1 MGSMFPT
8 LRGKDLQRYADE
20 QKSVAFSRYY
30 RDLAASGLGGRS
42 GQAWPLERAVT
53 EGFERVIWVFKSVSV
68 TATDSSG
75 LPFRLRQGADVL
87 DDHPLYRVLNKK
99 ANGLES
105 GQVFR
110 KRLSS
115 QVLLSKRGAFVQRVK
130 SNGGTIKEAHLL
142 PPERVE
148 IVPGAWV
155 SGFETDA
162 QKRDLLVDHYR
173 FTRHDGSVKN
183 FEPDEV
189 LWFRDPH
196 PTDPYSGTTPLEAAG
211 MSVEL
216 DHFARLYNVSFMQ
229 NDGRP
234 GGVLAVR
241 DTAGGTD
248 IGQEQMNRIE
258 ARFGKGPVEAGKLS
272 VIAGEL
278 SYIDLATR
286 PRDMQYGQTS
296 ANSKSELL
304 AAFGMSE
311 VVLGNAAGRTF
322 DNADAEM
329 YNYWTR
335 TIPAHNR
342 IIIDGFDEDSDDD
355 LTGFFDTSEVEV
367 LERAAKARRDEARTE
382 VEKGLRSIKSYADL
396 AGYGDEIEDNIY
408 TRSVYQP
415 NGKTP
420 LPTRPGDAVLLGL
433 DTGAAPAAAA
443 PATPGLPPGEA
454 GAPAAL
460 PGAPAGPD
468 GVDAAALAEEPAGAQ
483 QSAPA
488 AVEGIDMAA
497 LMAAPGAKARLRSLD
512 GGGARPKVS
521 LHIERKDA
529 AWLADEVD
537 PAVLAALESEL
548 TGALTELA
556 ERWVERA
563 AVRVSSP
570 KQVKG
575 TRHWQPHFDG
585 DTRGGTKAL
594 DTAKAVDEQTWQ
606 DEAEQRVSPIVTAAA
621 IGAALALLG
630 ALDVTPPDGETLRDM
645 AARLVRETVGDVVRL
660 VGRSAARQ
668 ARALVALAN
677 DADQDGESIG
687 TIRGLIRSRAAQVA
701 GWAEGL
707 SVVASTGTIN
717 GSRDAAA
724 NGAVEEDAESL
735 DVRREWLSRRDDRV
749 RTTHRTADGQV
760 RNLREPFIV
769 GDALLR
775 FPGDPL
781 APVHETANCR
791 CRLRYRHRRTGR
803 FTSIPSSEVM

>member
-1 MGSMFPT
+1 MGQMFPS
-8 LRGKDLQRYADE
+8 LRGKAAALLADE
-20 QKSVAFSRYY
+20 QKSIAFSRYY
-30 RDLAASGLGGRS
+30 NDLAVRNLHMRTGN
-42 GQAWPLERAVT
+42 AWPIERAIT
-53 EGFERVIWVFKSVSV
+53 EGFERVIWVFKSVNV
-68 TATDSSG
+68 LATDSSG
-75 LPFRLRQGADVL
+75 LPFRLREGGAVV

-99 ANGLES
+99 ANQLES

-130 SNGGTIKEAHLL
+130 SNGGTIKELHLL
-142 PPERVE
+142 PPDRVE
-148 IVPGAWV
+148 IIPGAD
-155 SGFETDA
+155 G
-162 QKRDLLVDHYR
+162 KLIDHYR
-173 FTRHDGSVKN
+173 FTRHDGSYKN

-196 PTDPYSGTTPLEAAG
+196 PTDPYSGITPLEAAG

-241 DTAGGTD
+241 GTD
-248 IGQEQMNRIE
+248 GGIAEVSQTHMDRIE
-258 ARFGKGPVEAGKLS
+258 KRFGKGPVEAGKLS

-278 SYIDLATR
+278 SYVDLATR

-296 ANSKSELL
+296 ANSKMELL

-335 TIPAHNR
+335 TVPAHNR
-342 IIIDGFDEDSDDD
+342 ILIDGFDEDSEDS
-355 LTGFFDTSEVEV
+355 LEGFFDTAEVEV

-382 VEKGLRSIKSYADL
+382 VDKGLRSIKSYADL

-408 TRSVYQP
+408 TRSLYAA

-420 LPTRPGDAVLLGL
+420 LPTRPGDDALLGL
-433 DTGAAPAAAA
+433 DTAATAPPGE
-443 PATPGLPPGEA
+443 PATPGLPGPE
-454 GAPAAL
+454 APAS
-460 PGAPAGPD
+460 PD
-468 GVDAAALAEEPAGAQ
+468 GVDTPALAGA
-483 QSAPA
+483 APGNQA
-488 AVEGIDMAA
+488 EAPGVVEGIDMAA
-497 LMAAPGAKARLRSLD
+497 LRAPGVKHLRAVE
-512 GGGARPKVS
+512 GGGARPKAAFALS
-521 LHIERKDA
+521 RKDGG
-529 AWLADEVD
+529 WVADEPD
-537 PAVLAALESEL
+537 ARVLAALEAEL
-548 TGALTELA
+548 TATLTALS

-563 AVRVSSP
+563 AVRVGSP

-575 TRHWQPHFDG
+575 TRHWEPHFDG

-594 DTAKAVDEQTWQ
+594 DAAKAVDEQTWQ
-606 DEAEQRVSPIVTAAA
+606 EEAEEAVSPIVTAAA
-621 IGAALALLG
+621 IAAAYLILTKM
-630 ALDVTPPDGETLRDM
+630 DVTPPVGETLREM
-645 AARLVRETVGDVVRL
+645 AARVVREVISDVVRL
-660 VGRSAARQ
+660 IGRSAARQ
-668 ARALVALAN
+668 ARLLIGLVN
-677 DADQDGESIG
+677 DADMNGETIA
-687 TIRGLIRSRAAQVA
+687 TIRDMIRGRAEKVA
-701 GWAEGL
+701 DWAEGV

-724 NGAVEEDAESL
+724 DAAVLDDEELE
-735 DVRREWLSRRDDRV
+735 VRREWISRRDDKV
-749 RTTHRTADGQV
+749 RHSHEVADGQS
-760 RNLREPFIV
+760 RGMREPFIV
-769 GDALLR
+769 GSSLLR

-791 CRLRYRHRRTGR
+791 CRLRYRHRRSGR
-803 FTSIPSSEVM
+803 FISIPTSDVM